1 MEQVQQPKSPRTKV
15 NRTSPTEHERKLR
28 TIGLGQ
34 RPDEHQIKAA
44 GLGAISKDAGLGVYD
59 LLDAVRESVKCPIWN
74 TPVIESSK
82 GTFLG
87 PLLDSDTN
95 RLFGDR
101 IDPFGWSIAQDGIDQ
116 VDTTLAQNGELQVP
130 TLVCGVGWHVNGDP
144 AGFSMIGN
152 GVTRPLGAVAGHPPS
167 PDVWTANDLAN
178 GAILTAAQVEAGM
191 TIEMATMAWGWWT
204 NYMFWQQARGYH
216 LRWMVGQHTNIF
228 DEFLRNT
235 AYYPTNA
242 QEGSSGSSD
251 VDAMFFIRR
260 MNNRYDQLG
269 SGQVFLPV
277 SHVRLGSVTVAA
289 ANVGIFRPSRSGD
302 LAPVTYGGIDLRK
315 LLGNNSEFKKMTIP
329 YFLDKGVP
337 IGLYAQESDKAQADL
352 MRAYLS
358 ITYGFGQTIPPQVTP
373 DVNFTPGNT
382 TGGVG
387 TSVMLEQTLDVAP
400 AVVVNVPQQVQTQ
413 RRMFKGG
420 EFKQTIH
427 LKGFEVDSDW
437 YTMLQNNPQLRDAF
451 LCECGCGWPK

>member
-1 MEQVQQPKSPRTKV
+1 MEEQTARSPRTV
-15 NRTSPTEHERKLR
+15 VRRTPPTEHARKLR

-44 GLGAISKDAGLGVYD
+44 GLGAMNKDAGLGVYD
-59 LLDAVRESVKCPIWN
+59 LLDAIRESVKCAIWN
-74 TPVIESSK
+74 VPVIESTK

-130 TLVCGVGWHVNGDP
+130 TLVCGVGWHVQPDP
-144 AGFSMIGN
+144 AGFSLIGN
-152 GVTRPLGAVAGHPPS
+152 GVTRPLSSVAGHPAS
-167 PDVWTANDLAN
+167 PDVWTSNDLAN
-178 GAILTAAQVEAGM
+178 NVFGLNTQAGQ
-191 TIEMATMAWGWWT
+191 TIEMATMAWGWWAC
-204 NYMFWQQARGYH
+204 YMFWQQARGYH

-235 AYYPTNA
+235 AYMPTNA
-242 QEGSSGSSD
+242 QEGSASSSE
-251 VDAMFFIRR
+251 VDTQFFIRR
-260 MNNRYDQLG
+260 MNNRYSQLG
-269 SGQVFLPV
+269 AGQVFLPI
-277 SHVRLGSVTVAA
+277 SHVRLGSVLAGA
-289 ANVGIFRPSRSGD
+289 ANKGVFRPSRADD

-315 LLGNNSEFKKMTIP
+315 LIGNNSEFKKMTIP

-358 ITYGFGQTIPPQVTP
+358 ITYGFGQTTPPQVTV
-373 DVNFTPGNT
+373 DQNFTPGPT
-382 TGGVG
+382 PSSVDGPAG
-387 TSVMLEQTLDVAP
+387 SVMLEQTLDL
-400 AVVVNVPQQVQTQ
+400 VPLLVSQAVQTH

>member
-1 MEQVQQPKSPRTKV
+1 METTQQEKRIRPRV
-15 NRTSPTEHERKLR
+15 NRVGPTEHERKLR

-34 RPDEHQIKAA
+34 RPDEHQIKSA
-44 GLGAISKDAGLGVYD
+44 GLGALEKTAGLGVYD

-74 TPVIESSK
+74 IPVIESSK

-87 PLLDSDTN
+87 PLLDADTN

-101 IDPFGWSIAQDGIDQ
+101 IDPFGWTDATDGIDQ
-116 VDTTLAQNGELQVP
+116 IDTTLAQNGELQVP
-130 TLVCGVGWHVNGDP
+130 TLVCAVGWHVSGDP
-144 AGFSMIGN
+144 AGFSLIGN
-152 GVTRPLGAVAGHPPS
+152 GITRPLTSIAGHPFS
-167 PDVWTANDLAN
+167 PDVFTNNDVTNAVFGQGVTL
-178 GAILTAAQVEAGM
+178 
-191 TIEMATMAWGWWT
+191 EMATMAWGWWT
-204 NYMFWQQARGYH
+204 CYMFWQQARGYH
-216 LRWMVGQHTNIF
+216 LRWMIGQHTNIF

-235 AYYPTNA
+235 AYFPTNA

-251 VDAMFFIRR
+251 VDTMFFIRR

-277 SHVRLGSVTVAA
+277 SHVRVGSVGAGA
-289 ANVGIFRPSRSGD
+289 ANVSVFRPSRSGD

-315 LLGNNSEFKKMTIP
+315 LLGNNSEFKKLTIP

-337 IGLYAQESDKAQADL
+337 IGLYAQESDKSQADL

-382 TGGVG
+382 TGNPQ
-387 TSVMLEQTLDVAP
+387 EQTLDVP
-400 AVVVNVPQQVQTQ
+400 ANLVAQQVQTQ

-437 YTMLQNNPQLRDAF
+437 YNMLQNNPQLRDAF

>member
-1 MEQVQQPKSPRTKV
+1 MQEGQVRIRPTI
-15 NRTSPTEHERKLR
+15 NRVGPTEHERKLR

-34 RPDEHQIKAA
+34 RPDEHMIKAA
-44 GLGAISKDAGLGVYD
+44 GLGAIQKDVGLGVFE
-59 LLDAVRESVKCPIWN
+59 LMDAVRESVKCPIWN
-74 TPVIESSK
+74 MPVIESTK

-87 PLLDSDTN
+87 PLLDQDVD
-95 RLFGDR
+95 RLFGAR
-101 IDPFGWSIAQDGIDQ
+101 IDPFGWKESTDGIDQ
-116 VDTTLAQNGELQVP
+116 IDTTLAQNGELQVP
-130 TLVCGVGWHVNGDP
+130 TLVCGVGWHVSGDP
-144 AGFSMIGN
+144 VGFSLIGN
-152 GVTRPLGAVAGHPPS
+152 GVTRPLSSVAGQPFS
-167 PDVWTANDLAN
+167 PDVFTANDVAN
-178 GAILTAAQVEAGM
+178 NVFGANV

-216 LRWMVGQHTNIF
+216 LRWVIGQHTNIF

-235 AYYPTNA
+235 AYFPSNA
-242 QEGSSGSSD
+242 QEGSSGASD
-251 VDAMFFIRR
+251 IDVMFFIRR

-277 SHVRLGSVTVAA
+277 SHIRTGSINVAGGV
-289 ANVGIFRPSRSGD
+289 NVSTFRPSRSGD
-302 LAPVTYGGIDLRK
+302 IAPVTYGGIDLRK

-329 YFLDKGVP
+329 YFLDKGIP
-337 IGLYAQESDKAQADL
+337 IGLYAQESDKAQANL

-373 DVNFTPGNT
+373 DSNFTPGNT
-382 TGGVG
+382 TAPVPGATTGPVEL
-387 TSVMLEQTLDVAP
+387 TQPNTASFPSV
-400 AVVVNVPQQVQTQ
+400 AVVQQVQTQ

-420 EFKQTIH
+420 EFKQSIH

-437 YTMLQNNPQLRDAF
+437 YTMLQNNPQLREAF

>member
-1 MEQVQQPKSPRTKV
+1 M
-15 NRTSPTEHERKLR
+15 
-28 TIGLGQ
+28 GLGEGQ
-34 RPDEHQIKAA
+34 
-44 GLGAISKDAGLGVYD
+44 
-59 LLDAVRESVKCPIWN
+59 
-74 TPVIESSK
+74 T
-82 GTFLG
+82 
-87 PLLDSDTN
+87 
-95 RLFGDR
+95 
-101 IDPFGWSIAQDGIDQ
+101 
-116 VDTTLAQNGELQVP
+116 
-130 TLVCGVGWHVNGDP
+130 
-144 AGFSMIGN
+144 M
-152 GVTRPLGAVAGHPPS
+152 
-167 PDVWTANDLAN
+167 
-178 GAILTAAQVEAGM
+178 
-191 TIEMATMAWGWWT
+191 EMATMAWGWWT

-235 AYYPTNA
+235 AYFPTNA

-251 VDAMFFIRR
+251 VDTMFYIRR
-260 MNNRYDQLG
+260 TNNRYDQLG

-277 SHVRLGSVTVAA
+277 SHVRIGSVLAGA
-289 ANVGIFRPSRSGD
+289 ANLGVFRPSRSGD

-382 TGGVG
+382 PTGAN
-387 TSVMLEQTLDVAP
+387 VMLEQTLDVP
-400 AVVVNVPQQVQTQ
+400 
-413 RRMFKGG
+413 
-420 EFKQTIH
+420 QTIH

>member
-1 MEQVQQPKSPRTKV
+1 MKMEQVQQRTSAGRGKV
-15 NRTSPTEHERKLR
+15 NRTPPTEHEKKLR

-34 RPDEHQIKAA
+34 RPDEHQIKAV
-44 GLGAISKDAGLGVYD
+44 GVGALSKEAGLGVYD

-74 TPVIESSK
+74 LPVIESTK

-87 PLLDSDTN
+87 PLLDADVD

-101 IDPFGWSIAQDGIDQ
+101 IDPFNWQQTADGIDQ
-116 VDTTLAQNGELQVP
+116 VDTTLAQNGELQCP
-130 TLVCGVGWHVNGDP
+130 TLVCAVGWHVNGDP

-152 GVTRPLGAVAGHPPS
+152 GWTRPLGSQSGHPAS
-167 PDVWTANDLAN
+167 PDVFTAND
-178 GAILTAAQVEAGM
+178 TAANVFGLVNPQTES
-191 TIEMATMAWGWWT
+191 IEMATLAWGWWT

-235 AYYPTNA
+235 AYFPTNA
-242 QEGSSGSSD
+242 QEGSSGLSE
-251 VDAMFFIRR
+251 VDTPFFVRR
-260 MNNRYDQLG
+260 TNNRYDQLG
-269 SGQVFLPV
+269 SGQIFLPV
-277 SHVRLGSVTVAA
+277 DFIRLGSITTTAPGGVNTGV
-289 ANVGIFRPSRSGD
+289 FRPSRSGD

-315 LLGNNSEFKKMTIP
+315 LLGNNSEFKKLTIP

-337 IGLYAQESDKAQADL
+337 IGLYAQESDKSQADL

-358 ITYGFGQTIPPQVTP
+358 ITYGFKNVIPPQVTP
-373 DVNFTPGNT
+373 DVNTAPGLTPA
-382 TGGVG
+382 G
-387 TSVMLEQTLDVAP
+387 TSVMIEQTLDPSPVNAP
-400 AVVVNVPQQVQTQ
+400 QRVMVQ

-437 YTMLQNNPQLRDAF
+437 YTMLQNNPQLREAF